1 MAVERYLPARHPGD
15 AHDCAPIVRRA
26 LLADP
31 QREYAIGADGRS
43 IRFGE
48 LAIRVARLQAVLG
61 RWGLA
66 PGDRVAVMLPN
77 GVDHIALIF
86 ALMLSRLVW
95 LPVNTRLKEAGVRHL
110 VEHGQP
116 RLLIAGA
123 DFDEAVA
130 PLRGQVDIVH
140 FDDFV
145 PAKAGPEA
153 GEPAAGPTLVD
164 GDPAD
169 VLALIYTSGTSG
181 PPKGVLFSH
190 RMLRVAAEATL
201 IVADV
206 RPGDRMLFW
215 EPLCHIGGAQLL
227 LLPFLIDV
235 RYKLLDRFSAGSF
248 WTEAGA
254 FGATHVHYLGG
265 ILDMLALHPVDPRAK
280 ASLRVFWGAG
290 ATPTAWQRIHET
302 FGLALRECYGMTE
315 GSSFATVNDDG
326 TPMSI
331 GRPLP
336 WVSIELQRGAEDV
349 DKANAGEADAG
360 KPDAGEAE
368 AGEIVMTSAIEGAIT
383 AGYLNDPETTART
396 IRDGRLHTGD
406 MARRDAEGRLQFIG
420 RRSDSMRVRGE
431 NVSAWEVERAFAS
444 HPDVAL
450 VAAVGVASALGE
462 NDILLYVKTRDDRP
476 ADFAGLRDW
485 GRRLLAPYQQPRY
498 FRQIDAFV
506 LTPSER
512 IRKQFLSRDVTGS
525 WDASQEARA

>member
-31 QREYAIGADGRS
+31 QREYAVGADGRS
-43 IRFGE
+43 IRFGD
-48 LAIRVARLQAVLG
+48 LATRVARLQAALG
-61 RWGLA
+61 RKGLTS
-66 PGDRVAVMLPN
+66 GDRVAVMLPN

-116 RLLIAGA
+116 RLLITSP

-130 PLRGQVDIVH
+130 ALRGQVDVVN
-140 FDDFV
+140 FVDFA
-145 PAKAGPEA
+145 PAEAETGKETGA
-153 GEPAAGPTLVD
+153 GEPVLVD
-164 GDPAD
+164 GDPGD

-235 RYKLLDRFSAGSF
+235 KYKLLDRFSASNF

-290 ATPTAWQRIHET
+290 ATPTAWQRIHEI

-336 WVSIELQRGAEDV
+336 WVSIALQGGAEDAG
-349 DKANAGEADAG
+349 KANAGE
-360 KPDAGEAE
+360 PE

-383 AGYLNDPETTART
+383 SGYLNDPATTAST
-396 IRDGRLHTGD
+396 VRDDRLHTGD

-431 NVSAWEVERAFAS
+431 NVSAWEVERAFAN

-450 VAAVGVASALGE
+450 VAAVGVPSALGE

-476 ADFAGLRDW
+476 ADFASLRDW

-512 IRKQFLSRDVTGS
+512 IRKQFLSREVSGS
-525 WDASQEARA
+525 WDASTASQV